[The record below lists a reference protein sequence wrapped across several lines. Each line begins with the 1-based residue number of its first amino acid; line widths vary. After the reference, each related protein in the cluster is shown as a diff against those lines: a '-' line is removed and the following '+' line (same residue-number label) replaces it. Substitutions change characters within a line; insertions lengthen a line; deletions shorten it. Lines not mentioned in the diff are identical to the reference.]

1 MCFITK
7 WDILLN
13 HQDLSNNYSRLFH
26 ISEEPGIHLFEP
38 RPSPSHFDDIK
49 GDVVFAITDDLL
61 HNYLLPRDC
70 PRVTWYAGAK
80 TNQADKKRFVGNSA
94 ANYIVVVE
102 SGWYQRIKETTLYCY
117 EFPAEN
123 FTLIDECAGY
133 YISYNPIVPISI
145 KSINDIMAELLK
157 RNIELHFTSSLIQL
171 ADAVSKSTLNFSLI
185 RMRNAKN

>member
-1 MCFITK
+1 MFFTIK
-7 WDILLN
+7 WDIQLN
-13 HQDLSNNYSRLFH
+13 HQDLSSSYNRLFH
-26 ISEEPGIHLFEP
+26 ISEEPGIKLFEP
-38 RPSPSHFDDIK
+38 RPSPSHFDGIN

-70 PRVTWYAGAK
+70 PRVTWYAGDK
-80 TNQADKKRFVGNSA
+80 TTDADKERFIGGSA

-117 EFPAEN
+117 EFPADN

-133 YISYNPIVPISI
+133 YISYHPVVPISI
-145 KSINDIMAELLK
+145 KSISDIMTELLN
-157 RNIELHFTSSLIQL
+157 RNIELRFTPSLIQL
-171 ADAVSKSTLNFSLI
+171 ADVVSKSTLNFSLI